1 MVGIERGLVGGE
13 CPYWGCVPS
22 KMMLRAAN
30 LLAEARRIPGI
41 AGDASVNPDWSPVAR
56 RIREEATDDWDDHV
70 AVERFE
76 GKSGRFVRGHGRL
89 AGPGRVEVDGQSFE
103 ATKAI
108 VLATGTGPA
117 LPPVPGLSDVPYW
130 TNRDVVEAKD
140 LPRSLVVLGGG
151 AVGMELAQAYARFGV
166 EVTVVEAL
174 DRVLPLEE
182 PEASEVI
189 NSVFRREGI
198 DVYAGARAT
207 KVDRDGERIRVVLHD
222 GRAVA
227 GDRLL
232 VATGRRADLRILG
245 VGSIGLDEEAL
256 TIAVDGHLR
265 AAPGVWAVGDVTG
278 VGAFTHIAL
287 YLPAIAV
294 ADILGQQSDPADYR
308 ALPRVTFTDPEVASV
323 GLTEVEATRRGL
335 QVRLGPLRCHD
346 LPAAGSTR
354 RATTG

>member
-1 MVGIERGLVGGE
+1 
-13 CPYWGCVPS
+13 
-22 KMMLRAAN
+22 
-30 LLAEARRIPGI
+30 
-41 AGDASVNPDWSPVAR
+41 
-56 RIREEATDDWDDHV
+56 
-70 AVERFE
+70 
-76 GKSGRFVRGHGRL
+76 
-89 AGPGRVEVDGQSFE
+89 
-103 ATKAI
+103 
-108 VLATGTGPA
+108 
-117 LPPVPGLSDVPYW
+117 
-130 TNRDVVEAKD
+130 
-140 LPRSLVVLGGG
+140 
-151 AVGMELAQAYARFGV
+151 MELAQASARFGV
-166 EVTVVEAL
+166 GVTVVEAL

-335 QVRLGPLRCHD
+335 QVRWGPLSCHD
-346 LPAAGSTR
+346 LPAAGSTS
-354 RATTG
+354 

>member
-1 MVGIERGLVGGE
+1 
-13 CPYWGCVPS
+13 
-22 KMMLRAAN
+22 
-30 LLAEARRIPGI
+30 
-41 AGDASVNPDWSPVAR
+41 
-56 RIREEATDDWDDHV
+56 
-70 AVERFE
+70 
-76 GKSGRFVRGHGRL
+76 
-89 AGPGRVEVDGQSFE
+89 
-103 ATKAI
+103 
-108 VLATGTGPA
+108 
-117 LPPVPGLSDVPYW
+117 
-130 TNRDVVEAKD
+130 
-140 LPRSLVVLGGG
+140 
-151 AVGMELAQAYARFGV
+151 MELAQAYARFGV